1 MPARLMLAIL
11 AAFLVLPASGGAQ
24 MRNMGERPDLGRF
37 FDAAGVNGTFVM
49 FDAEAD
55 RFTIVYPG
63 RALRRYAPASTFKI
77 ANSLIALETGAVADV
92 DEVLPYGG
100 KTQPFEVWEKDM
112 SMREAIRASNVPVY
126 QEVARRIGLERMRA
140 MLARLGYGNADP
152 GDVVDRFWLDGPLE
166 INAVEQTRF
175 VAALATNKLPLSNRS
190 QALVR
195 EILLLEE
202 IDGARLY
209 GKTGWAFYED
219 KTDLGWIVG
228 WTERDGR
235 IFSFALNM
243 DMTEIEQA
251 GLRIEIAKR
260 MLAALG
266 AL

>member
-1 MPARLMLAIL
+1 MPVRWMLAIL
-11 AAFLVLPASGGAQ
+11 AALLVLPATAGAQ
-24 MRNMGERPDLGRF
+24 MRHMEERPDLGRF
-37 FDAAGVNGTFVM
+37 FDAAGVNGTFVLLNVQTDEM
-49 FDAEAD
+49 
-55 RFTIVYPG
+55 TIVFPG
-63 RALRRYAPASTFKI
+63 RALRRYVPASTFKI
-77 ANSLIALETGAVADV
+77 ANSLIALESGAVTDV

-100 KTQPFEVWEKDM
+100 APQPFKAWEKDM
-112 SMREAIRASNVPVY
+112 GLREAIRASNVPVY
-126 QEVARRIGLERMRA
+126 QEVARRIGLERMRG
-140 MLARLGYGNADP
+140 MLERLGYGNADP

-166 INAVEQTRF
+166 IDAVEQTRF
-175 VAALATNKLPLSNRS
+175 VAALATNRLPLSNRS

-202 IDGARLY
+202 IDGAKLY

-251 GLRIEIAKR
+251 GLRIELAKR
-260 MLAALG
+260 FLGELG

>member
-1 MPARLMLAIL
+1 MPARWMLAIL
-11 AAFLVLPASGGAQ
+11 AIFLALPTLAGAQ
-24 MRNMGERPDLGRF
+24 ARVVEERPDLGRF
-37 FDAAGVNGTFVM
+37 FEAAGVNGSFVLLNVQT
-49 FDAEAD
+49 DET
-55 RFTIVYPG
+55 TIVHRG
-63 RALRRYAPASTFKI
+63 RAERRYVPASTFKI

-100 KTQPFEVWEKDM
+100 APQPFKAWEKDM

-126 QEVARRIGLERMRA
+126 QEVARRVGLTRMRG
-140 MLARLGYGNADP
+140 MLERLGYGNADP

-175 VAALATNKLPLSNRS
+175 VAALATNRLPLSNRS

-202 IDGARLY
+202 IDGAKLY

-251 GLRIEIAKR
+251 GLRIELAKR
-260 MLAALG
+260 FLGELG

>member
-1 MPARLMLAIL
+1 MPVRWMLAIL
-11 AAFLVLPASGGAQ
+11 AALLVLPAPAGAQ
-24 MRNMGERPDLGRF
+24 MRHMEERPDLGRF
-37 FDAAGVNGTFVM
+37 FDAAGVNGTFVLLNVQTDEM
-49 FDAEAD
+49 
-55 RFTIVYPG
+55 TIVYPG
-63 RALRRYAPASTFKI
+63 RALRRYVPASTFKI
-77 ANSLIALETGAVADV
+77 VNSLIALEIGAVTDV

-100 KTQPFEVWEKDM
+100 TPQPFKAWEKDM
-112 SMREAIRASNVPVY
+112 GLREAIRASNVPVY
-126 QEVARRIGLERMRA
+126 QEVARRIGLERMRG
-140 MLARLGYGNADP
+140 MLERLGYGNADP
-152 GDVVDRFWLDGPLE
+152 GTVIDRFWLDGPLE

-202 IDGARLY
+202 IDGAKLCD
-209 GKTGWAFYED
+209 KTGWAFYAD

-251 GLRIEIAKR
+251 GLRIELAKR
-260 MLAALG
+260 FLGELG